1 MAQGLYGSTQA
12 SSNFAPAQLVDR
24 RVNFLSYIFIKAF
37 GSSIFSSEFETRRN
51 SSDNWLIILVLT
63 GRYRFFIVFNVQC
76 LTEARFRMENI
87 FFVWESLSFLKFD
100 FDISF
105 LLN

>member
-12 SSNFAPAQLVDR
+12 SSHIAPAQLVDR
-24 RVNFLSYIFIKAF
+24 RVNFLSYTFIKAF
-37 GSSIFSSEFETRRN
+37 GSSIFSGEFETRRN

-63 GRYRFFIVFNVQC
+63 GRYRFFIVFNLQC

-87 FFVWESLSFLKFD
+87 FLHGKVSLF
-100 FDISF
+100 
-105 LLN
+105 

>member
-12 SSNFAPAQLVDR
+12 SSHIAPAQLVDR

-63 GRYRFFIVFNVQC
+63 GRYRFFIVFNLQY